1 MSVLIRFLKV
11 MLFTAV
17 LAAVGLALALFVFAY
32 LSPGAHLRADVSR
45 EEFAR
50 TLSGAFALWFG
61 VMFFAGFVAFVAG
74 LPKRF
79 TVGFGSREEFV
90 GRMDAAARAVRYRP
104 RGREGDR
111 LTYGPP
117 ALSPLAEKITVEMGR
132 AEAAIS
138 APGGLRK
145 KLLKKLAAGSG
156 TQV

>member
-1 MSVLIRFLKV
+1 MNVLVRFVKV
-11 MLFTAV
+11 MLFTTV
-17 LAAVGLALALFVFAY
+17 LAAVGAGVAFVVFTY

-61 VMFFAGFVAFVAG
+61 AMFFVGFVAFLAG

-79 TVGFGSREEFV
+79 TVAFGDREEFV
-90 GRMDAAARAVRYRP
+90 GRMDAAARGVRYRP

-117 ALSPLAEKITVEMGR
+117 ALSLLAEKITVEMGER
-132 AEAAIS
+132 EATVS
-138 APGGLRK
+138 APQGLRK
-145 KLLKKLAAGSG
+145 KLEKKLAAAA
-156 TQV
+156 